1 MLLVGL
7 LEEHPRLP
15 QIIEAMNG
23 CADLFTCEAA
33 STFVLVLSINP
44 PRAAAVSRKSPW
56 LTTLRSDRR
65 LHFLNRSLYAR
76 ASQRPSV
83 NTQSSP
89 LCLPGVGTPLNDAAC
104 DRSIERTI
112 P

>member
-56 LTTLRSDRR
+56 LTVHSFT
-65 LHFLNRSLYAR
+65 NWSLTSTGRY
-76 ASQRPSV
+76 
-83 NTQSSP
+83 
-89 LCLPGVGTPLNDAAC
+89 CF
-104 DRSIERTI
+104 
-112 P
+112 